1 MSLSLL
7 KKQLKD
13 NRFSNLYLFFGEED
27 FLKEYY
33 YNQLKQKIVDH
44 SFQDFNL
51 SIFEGKNTDLQEVW
65 DAIESL
71 PIMAQSKLVVVK
83 DSGIFK
89 SPKAADKEFWE
100 NRLEDVPLHICLVF
114 QDTEVDKRSKLYKT
128 IKKNGLLIEF
138 KHQKAADLVAW
149 VDRVLNTY
157 NKRMKNEDI
166 YYLLEHCDTGMLS
179 IKNEIDKLA
188 HYTGDREK
196 IEKKDID
203 IVCVKS
209 TESKVF
215 QMIDALMDNNI
226 QLALALLNDM
236 RTLKEPVVKILTL
249 ISRHLSSVLKVKL
262 MLNKGMSA
270 GEIASEMG
278 KAPFIIRKYINQAR
292 HFSVQYLH
300 DALEECLEIDT
311 QIKSGKANDWVTLQ
325 TFIANTNH

>member
-1 MSLSLL
+1 MSLTLF

-13 NRFSNLYLFFGEED
+13 NQFSNMNLFFGEEE

-33 YNQLKQKIVDH
+33 FNQLKQKIVDKA
-44 SFQDFNL
+44 FQDFNL
-51 SIFEGKNTDLQEVW
+51 SIFTGKNIDLQEVW

-71 PIMAQSKLVVVK
+71 PVMAQSKLVVIK

-100 NRLEDVPLHICLVF
+100 SRLEDIPLHIYLVF
-114 QDTEVDKRSKLYKT
+114 HETEVDKRSKLYKI
-128 IKKNGLLIEF
+128 IKKNGLLVEF
-138 KHQKAADLVAW
+138 KYQKIADLVAW

-157 NKRMKNEDI
+157 HKRMKNEDI
-166 YYLLEHCDTGMLS
+166 YYLLEHCDTGMHS

-196 IEKKDID
+196 IVREDID
-203 IVCVKS
+203 NVCVKS
-209 TESKVF
+209 VESRIF

-226 QLALALLNDM
+226 QLALTLLNDM
-236 RTLKEPVVKILTL
+236 RTLKEPVIKILTL

-262 MLNKGMSA
+262 MLNQGMSA
-270 GEIASEMG
+270 GEIGSKMG
-278 KAPFIIRKYINQAR
+278 KAPFIIKKYVNQAR

-300 DALEECLEIDT
+300 DALEECLKIDA
-311 QIKSGKANDWVTLQ
+311 QIKSGQVNDWIALQ
-325 TFIANTNH
+325 TFIADVK